1 MERRLVLILF
11 ATAGVWEHP
20 MHLAIA
26 ADHAGFPLKQ
36 ELIPFLSGEGHEVLD
51 LGTDSTAPVDY
62 PDFAEALALAVLD
75 GRAERGVLICGSGV
89 GASVAANKV
98 PGIRA
103 AVCHDSYSAHQGVE
117 HDNMN
122 VIVFGSRIIAVA
134 LARDLV
140 AIFLSARYTAEAR
153 HARRLAKI
161 QAIEEVF
168 AGRLRRR

>member
-1 MERRLVLILF
+1 
-11 ATAGVWEHP
+11 
-20 MHLAIA
+20 MHVAIA

-36 ELIPFLSGEGHEVLD
+36 EIIPFLSGEGHAVLD
-51 LGTDSTAPVDY
+51 LGTSSSEPVDY
-62 PDFAEALALAVLD
+62 PDFAEALALAILE

-103 AVCHDSYSAHQGVE
+103 GICHDAYSAHQGVE

-122 VIVFGSRIIAVA
+122 VLVFGSRIIGVA

-140 AIFLSARYTAEAR
+140 AIFLSARYTGEAR

-161 QAIEEVF
+161 QAIEEAF
-168 AGRLRRR
+168 AGRRSPR